1 MVGTTLKAVL
11 AVQCADLALQAAVDI
26 VVLTAYGD
34 GGQAGCLLEVR
45 VDLVMVIIGISNGSI
60 GLHVGEMWLL
70 PQKYRRIYDTSV
82 EVGDEYKKA
91 HQ

>member
-1 MVGTTLKAVL
+1 VVGTTRKAVL
-11 AVQCADLALQAAVDI
+11 AVQCADLALQAAVGI

-34 GGQAGCLLEVR
+34 GRQARCLLEVR

-70 PQKYRRIYDTSV
+70 PQKYHRAYETSV
-82 EVGDEYKKA
+82 ELGDECKKA